1 MSKCRG
7 KCTAGVPS
15 RSMLPRQRPRT
26 AGSGIPQYS
35 QTRIARPAL
44 MPPPQASRPRSALP
58 VARRPPQGAPRGL
71 PVQRRP
77 ASNIPVPFSR
87 GAGASSRIPCPRRIG
102 IAQPSVTINAARSRG
117 NDININIRLSIEPP
131 DEELEEFERLE
142 REMEELEEF
151 ERMERQCE
159 LECSNSGSIYFS
171 FISHL
176 FTHLVKFIVTF
187 ILDLTPYRYLILYLK
202 YILKVCNDIKIFW
215 SMDWLLK

>member
-159 LECSNSGSIYFS
+159 LECSNSGSIYFP

-187 ILDLTPYRYLILYLK
+187 ILDLTPYRYLILY
-202 YILKVCNDIKIFW
+202 
-215 SMDWLLK
+215 